1 MVLGLFVNSRKIV
14 VNTSF
19 SQGFLNFYS
28 TILDVSPEIVI
39 CGDDMVNIIDLLPL
53 YITER
58 RIKLHFM
65 ELCKLCLLVLEKH
78 LAFHIHNNIILIFKN
93 FYVCYT

>member
-14 VNTSF
+14 VNNSF

-28 TILDVSPEIVI
+28 IIIEGLWDVSPDIVI
-39 CGDDMVNIIDLLPL
+39 HGYDIVNIIDLLPL
-53 YITER
+53 YITES

-65 ELCKLCLLVLEKH
+65 ELCKLCPLGLEKH
-78 LAFHIHNNIILIFKN
+78 LVFHIHNNIIPIF
-93 FYVCYT
+93 